1 MPAND
6 YGFGYGLAALISTLV
21 MPMLLLI
28 VNVILSIVCMNL
40 AKARG
45 FNKVAAFFA
54 GLLGGLVS
62 LSIILMFPKKD
73 QQI

>member
-1 MPAND
+1 MPASD
-6 YGFGYGLAALISTLV
+6 YSYGYGLAALISTLV

-28 VNVILSIVCMNL
+28 ANVVFGIVCMNL

-45 FNKVAAFFA
+45 FNKVPAFFA

-62 LSIILMFPKKD
+62 LCIILMFPKKD
-73 QQI
+73 